1 MNIPVDKLHLF
12 TLNVGCCYHDGDWNW
27 KNVRSPFSRLYY
39 VTEGR
44 AQIEL
49 PSGTYDLTPRHLYF
63 IPAYTKHN
71 CICNSLFTHYYIHI
85 FEDMQ
90 NETAILGDFN
100 MPVEVEAQ
108 EDDLR
113 LIKRLCEI
121 NPFLKIPASNPDVYD
136 NHHML
141 IENYQKNLL
150 RPFCDKVESRG
161 IIFIL
166 LSHFLRYAQPK
177 ASVKDDRIHQAIAFI
192 RANINNRIDIDQLA
206 DKACMSKG
214 HFFRMFKEETGDTP
228 TNYIIRRKMEKA
240 ELLLVTTD
248 NPVKTIADSLG
259 YEDYSYFNRIFKKST
274 GVTPQQYREKH

>member
-1 MNIPVDKLHLF
+1 
-12 TLNVGCCYHDGDWNW
+12 
-27 KNVRSPFSRLYY
+27 
-39 VTEGR
+39 
-44 AQIEL
+44 
-49 PSGTYDLTPRHLYF
+49 
-63 IPAYTKHN
+63 
-71 CICNSLFTHYYIHI
+71 
-85 FEDMQ
+85 MQ

-177 ASVKDDRIHQAIAFI
+177 ASVKDDRILQAIAFI